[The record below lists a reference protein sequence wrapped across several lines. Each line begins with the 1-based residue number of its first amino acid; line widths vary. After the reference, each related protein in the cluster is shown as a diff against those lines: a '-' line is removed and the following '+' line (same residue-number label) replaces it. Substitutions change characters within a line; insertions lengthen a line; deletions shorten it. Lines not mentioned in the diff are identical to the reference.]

1 MAHVRFQN
9 VSKIYTRRSR
19 QFLFRYVWDAL
30 AGRQQRRDSGGF
42 YALRDVSFE
51 LRDGDTLGIVG
62 HNGAGKSTLLS
73 LVAGLTAPEEGSVDV
88 RGRLSALLE
97 LGGGF
102 HPDLTGAEN
111 LYINAALCGMTRREA
126 EEAFD
131 RIVEFSELG
140 EFIHE
145 PLRTYSAG
153 MVMRLAFSVAVQ
165 VEPEIL
171 LIDEILAVGDKDFQK
186 KCADRILEMRD
197 RGAILICVSH
207 AADTLRELCKRGLW
221 IESGQVVMHG
231 EADEVFD
238 AYESSKAAARPA
250 S

>member
-30 AGRQQRRDSGGF
+30 RGRRQRRDSGGF
-42 YALRDVSFE
+42 YALRNVSFE
-51 LRDGDTLGIVG
+51 LREGDTLGIVG

-73 LVAGLTAPEEGSVDV
+73 LAAGLTVPEEGSVTV
-88 RGRLSALLE
+88 QGRLSALLE

-102 HPDLTGAEN
+102 HQDLTGVEN

-140 EFIHE
+140 EFIEE

-153 MVMRLAFSVAVQ
+153 MVMRLAFSIAVQ

-171 LIDEILAVGDKDFQK
+171 LIDEVFAVGDKDFQA
-186 KCADRILEMRD
+186 KCGERIREMRD
-197 RGAILICVSH
+197 KGTILLCVSH
-207 AADTLRELCKRGLW
+207 SPETLRALCKQGLW
-221 IESGQVVMHG
+221 IESGEVVMQG

-238 AYESSKAAARPA
+238 AYLARKGAGQAA

>member
-1 MAHVRFQN
+1 MAHVIFQN
-9 VSKIYTRRSR
+9 VSKVYTRQSR
-19 QFLFRYVWDAL
+19 QFLFRYVWEL
-30 AGRQQRRDSGGF
+30 LTGKRRRGNRDSF
-42 YALRDVSFE
+42 YALRNISFE

-88 RGRLSALLE
+88 RGRLMALLE
-97 LGGGF
+97 LGSGF

-111 LYINAALCGMTRREA
+111 LYMNAALCGMTRREA
-126 EEAFD
+126 ERAFE

-153 MVMRLAFSVAVQ
+153 MVLRLAFSIAVQ
-165 VEPEIL
+165 VEPDIL
-171 LIDEILAVGDKDFQK
+171 LIDEIFAVGDKDFQK
-186 KCADRILEMRD
+186 KCSDRILEMRD
-197 RGAILICVSH
+197 RGTILVCVSH

-221 IESGQVVMHG
+221 IESGEVVKYG
-231 EADEVFD
+231 EAGEVFD
-238 AYESSKAAARPA
+238 AYLSSKAAARPA